1 MLSIRPN
8 RRTNVGGMSVA
19 TRHVMGTGIVIGA
32 LALTLIALLI
42 PVRSF
47 GGRTAAAAPAVSSPA
62 LTASPGTASADDDG
76 AGVMNTAFGPL
87 TPQDREF
94 VRKVRLAGLWELPAG
109 RQAQERG
116 TRKSVR
122 TAGEHLV
129 EGHTELDRRVLEVGE
144 ALGVELP
151 DRPSGQQQAWL
162 DQLERAQGAT
172 YERLFVQLLRRA
184 HGKVF
189 TLVAQ
194 VRAQTRNSVVR
205 ELATDANTT
214 VLDHIAVLEASGLVD
229 FEGLADSPP
238 TATPPAAARPADPS
252 PTDIRPRK

>member
-1 MLSIRPN
+1 MLSI

-19 TRHVMGTGIVIGA
+19 SRHVMGTGIVIGA

-47 GGRTAAAAPAVSSPA
+47 GGRTATAAPAPA
-62 LTASPGTASADDDG
+62 PAPTTAPAAADDDG
-76 AGVMNTAFGPL
+76 AGVVNTAFGPL

-129 EGHTELDRRVLEVGE
+129 EGHAELDRKVLEVGQ

-151 DRPSGQQQAWL
+151 DRPTGQQQAWL
-162 DQLERAQGAT
+162 DQLDRAQAAT
-172 YERLFVQLLRRA
+172 YERLFIQLLRRA

-205 ELATDANTT
+205 ELATDANAT

-229 FEGLADSPP
+229 FEGLADTPATAAPSRATAPTDAPP
-238 TATPPAAARPADPS
+238 TDT
-252 PTDIRPRK
+252 RPRK

>member
-1 MLSIRPN
+1 MLSI

-19 TRHVMGTGIVIGA
+19 SRHVMGTGIVIGA

-47 GGRTAAAAPAVSSPA
+47 GGRTAAAAPALSSGAAPA
-62 LTASPGTASADDDG
+62 PAPASADDDG

-129 EGHTELDRRVLEVGE
+129 EGHTELDRRVVEVGE

-162 DQLERAQGAT
+162 DQLDRAQGAA

-229 FEGLADSPP
+229 FEGLADGPPATAPP
-238 TATPPAAARPADPS
+238 TAAP
-252 PTDIRPRK
+252 PTDTRPRK

>member
-1 MLSIRPN
+1 
-8 RRTNVGGMSVA
+8 MSVA
-19 TRHVMGTGIVIGA
+19 SRHVMGTGIVIGA

-47 GGRTAAAAPAVSSPA
+47 GGRSAAAAPLSPA
-62 LTASPGTASADDDG
+62 PGPAPAQASADDDG

-129 EGHTELDRRVLEVGE
+129 EGHTELDRRVVEVGE
-144 ALGVELP
+144 ALGMELP

-162 DQLERAQGAT
+162 DQLDRAQGAS

-229 FEGLADSPP
+229 FEGLADG
-238 TATPPAAARPADPS
+238 PPAAAPS
-252 PTDIRPRK
+252 TAAPPTDTRPRK

>member
-1 MLSIRPN
+1 MLSI

-19 TRHVMGTGIVIGA
+19 SRHVMGTGIVLGA

-47 GGRTAAAAPAVSSPA
+47 GGRTATAAPAGVNAATAPPA
-62 LTASPGTASADDDG
+62 SAPVPASADDDG

-116 TRKSVR
+116 TRRAVR

-129 EGHTELDRRVLEVGE
+129 EGHTELDRRVLEVGQ

-151 DRPSGQQQAWL
+151 DRPSAQQQAWL
-162 DQLERAQGAT
+162 DQLDRAQGAT

-205 ELATDANTT
+205 ELATDANST
-214 VLDHIAVLEASGLVD
+214 VLDHIAVLEDSGLVD

-238 TATPPAAARPADPS
+238 TAAPPTATPP
-252 PTDIRPRK
+252 TDTRPRK

>member
-1 MLSIRPN
+1 MLSIR
-8 RRTNVGGMSVA
+8 RSNVGGMSVA
-19 TRHVMGTGIVIGA
+19 SRHVMGTGIVIGA

-47 GGRTAAAAPAVSSPA
+47 GGASAAAAPAVAAAPSP
-62 LTASPGTASADDDG
+62 ASADDDG
-76 AGVMNTAFGPL
+76 AGVMSTAFGPL
-87 TPQDREF
+87 TPQDRDF

-116 TRKSVR
+116 SRKAVR

-129 EGHTELDRRVLEVGE
+129 EGHTELDRRVMEVGQ

-151 DRPSGQQQAWL
+151 DRPSAQQQAWL
-162 DQLERAQGAT
+162 DQLDRAQGAT
-172 YERLFVQLLRRA
+172 YERLFIQLLRRA

-194 VRAQTRNSVVR
+194 VRAQTRNSMVR

-214 VLDHIAVLEASGLVD
+214 VLDHITVLEASGLVD
-229 FEGLADSPP
+229 FDGLSDTLPAPAQAPGSAPSAGSSP
-238 TATPPAAARPADPS
+238 ATD
-252 PTDIRPRK
+252 TRPRK

>member
-1 MLSIRPN
+1 MLSIR
-8 RRTNVGGMSVA
+8 RTNGGGMSA
-19 TRHVMGTGIVIGA
+19 ASRHVMGTGIVIGA

-47 GGRTAAAAPAVSSPA
+47 GGRTAAAAQAPVPAPVPA
-62 LTASPGTASADDDG
+62 PASAPAPADDDG
-76 AGVMNTAFGPL
+76 AGIMNTAFGPL
-87 TPQDREF
+87 TPQDRDF

-129 EGHTELDRRVLEVGE
+129 EGHAELDRRVLEVGR

-151 DRPSGQQQAWL
+151 DQPSVQQQAWL
-162 DQLERAQGAT
+162 DQLDRAQAAA

-229 FEGLADSPP
+229 FDGLSDTPP
-238 TATPPAAARPADPS
+238 TDT
-252 PTDIRPRK
+252 RPRK

>member
-1 MLSIRPN
+1 MLSIR
-8 RRTNVGGMSVA
+8 RTNLGGMSVA
-19 TRHVMGTGIVIGA
+19 SRHVMGTGIVIGA

-47 GGRTAAAAPAVSSPA
+47 GGRTAAAAPAPSPA
-62 LTASPGTASADDDG
+62 VATSPAPGSASADDDG

-109 RQAQERG
+109 KQAQERG

-162 DQLERAQGAT
+162 DQLDRAQGAT

-238 TATPPAAARPADPS
+238 AAAPPTAARPADPS
-252 PTDIRPRK
+252 PTATRPRK

>member
-1 MLSIRPN
+1 
-8 RRTNVGGMSVA
+8 MSVA
-19 TRHVMGTGIVIGA
+19 SRHVMGTGIVIGA

-47 GGRTAAAAPAVSSPA
+47 GGRTAAAAPAASPA
-62 LTASPGTASADDDG
+62 VAASPAPAPASADDDG

-109 RQAQERG
+109 KQAQERG

-162 DQLERAQGAT
+162 DQLDRAQGAT

-238 TATPPAAARPADPS
+238 ATAAPPTAARPADPS
-252 PTDIRPRK
+252 PTATRPRK

>member
-1 MLSIRPN
+1 MLSI
-8 RRTNVGGMSVA
+8 RRTNVGGMSPA
-19 TRHVMGTGIVIGA
+19 SRHVMGTGIVFGA

-47 GGRTAAAAPAVSSPA
+47 GGRTAEAAPLPA
-62 LTASPGTASADDDG
+62 TAPAAASPGSADDDG
-76 AGVMNTAFGPL
+76 AGVMGTAFGPL
-87 TPQDREF
+87 TPQDRDF

-129 EGHTELDRRVLEVGE
+129 EGHAELDRRVLEVGQ

-151 DRPSGQQQAWL
+151 DQPTGQQQAWL
-162 DQLERAQGAT
+162 DQLDRAQGGT

-189 TLVAQ
+189 ALVAQ

-229 FEGLADSPP
+229 FEGLADTPP
-238 TATPPAAARPADPS
+238 TDTRP
-252 PTDIRPRK
+252 KK

>member
-1 MLSIRPN
+1 MLSIR
-8 RRTNVGGMSVA
+8 RTNLGGMSVA
-19 TRHVMGTGIVIGA
+19 SRHVMGTGIVIGA

-47 GGRTAAAAPAVSSPA
+47 GGRTAAAAPAPSPA
-62 LTASPGTASADDDG
+62 DAGSPAPGSASADDDG

-109 RQAQERG
+109 KQAQERG

-162 DQLERAQGAT
+162 DQLDRAQGAS

-238 TATPPAAARPADPS
+238 AAAPPTAARPAEPS
-252 PTDIRPRK
+252 PSATRPRK

>member
-1 MLSIRPN
+1 
-8 RRTNVGGMSVA
+8 MSVA
-19 TRHVMGTGIVIGA
+19 SRHVMGTGIVIGA

-47 GGRTAAAAPAVSSPA
+47 GGTSAVAAPGPSPAPTGPPAAAPAPGS
-62 LTASPGTASADDDG
+62 ASAPADDDG

-109 RQAQERG
+109 SQAQERG

-162 DQLERAQGAT
+162 DQLDRAQGGT

-205 ELATDANTT
+205 ELATDANAT

-238 TATPPAAARPADPS
+238 TAVPPADPS
-252 PTDIRPRK
+252 PTDTRPRK

>member
-1 MLSIRPN
+1 MLSIR
-8 RRTNVGGMSVA
+8 RTNLGGMSVA
-19 TRHVMGTGIVIGA
+19 SRHVMGTGIVIGA

-47 GGRTAAAAPAVSSPA
+47 GGTSAAAAPGPSPA
-62 LTASPGTASADDDG
+62 PSGPPAAAPGSASAPADDDG

-116 TRKSVR
+116 TRRSVR

-129 EGHTELDRRVLEVGE
+129 EGHTELDRRVVEVGE

-162 DQLERAQGAT
+162 DQLDRAQGAT
-172 YERLFVQLLRRA
+172 YEKLFVQLLRRA

-238 TATPPAAARPADPS
+238 AAVPPAGPS
-252 PTDIRPRK
+252 PSDTRPRK

>member
-1 MLSIRPN
+1 MLSI

-19 TRHVMGTGIVIGA
+19 SRHVMGTGIVIGA

-47 GGRTAAAAPAVSSPA
+47 GGRTATAAPAPA
-62 LTASPGTASADDDG
+62 PNATPAQASADDDG
-76 AGVMNTAFGPL
+76 AGVLNTAFGPL

-94 VRKVRLAGLWELPAG
+94 MRKVRLAGLWELPAG

-116 TRKSVR
+116 TRRSVR

-129 EGHTELDRRVLEVGE
+129 EGHTELDRRVLEVGQ

-151 DRPSGQQQAWL
+151 DRPSDQQQAWL
-162 DQLERAQGAT
+162 DQLDRVQGVT

-205 ELATDANTT
+205 ELATDANAT

-238 TATPPAAARPADPS
+238 TAVPPTAGRPAEPS
-252 PTDIRPRK
+252 PTDTRPRK

>member
-1 MLSIRPN
+1 MLSI

-19 TRHVMGTGIVIGA
+19 SRHVMGTGIVIGA

-47 GGRTAAAAPAVSSPA
+47 GGAAATAAPAPASAATVSPA
-62 LTASPGTASADDDG
+62 PAPAPASADDDG

-116 TRKSVR
+116 TRRSVR

-129 EGHTELDRRVLEVGE
+129 EGHAELDRRVLEVGQ
-144 ALGVELP
+144 ALGMELP

-162 DQLERAQGAT
+162 DQLDRAQEAT

-205 ELATDANTT
+205 ELATDANAT
-214 VLDHIAVLEASGLVD
+214 VLDHIAVLEDSGLVD
-229 FEGLADSPP
+229 FEGLADGPAAPVPPVAAPP
-238 TATPPAAARPADPS
+238 TDT
-252 PTDIRPRK
+252 RPRK